1 MRFNFEEELKKL
13 PGKPGVYL
21 MHDEAD
27 VVIYVGKAI
36 SLRNRV
42 RQYFRSGADGR
53 PKIEKMMPHV
63 SRFEYIV
70 TDSELEALVL
80 ENNLIKEY
88 SPKYNTMLKDGKTY
102 PYIRVTVNE
111 DFPRL
116 QFARQ
121 MKRDKSR
128 YFGPYTSSKAVKDT
142 MLLLQKLYCI
152 RSCNRRLPQDIGKDR
167 PCLNYHIHQCKAPC
181 QGFVGEEEYKE
192 NITKVLDFLNG
203 KYQPILNELKQKME
217 QSAENMEYEEAA
229 QYRDLLRSVSSI
241 AQKQKATMTDQE
253 NRDIIAYAK
262 DQDEAVVQVFFV
274 RNGQIVGR
282 EHFYLKLSMEKTPG
296 EILKRFLF
304 QFYSGTPFLPKE
316 LVLQAEPDDREA
328 TEQWL
333 TEKQGHKVYIKVPKV
348 GEKEKL
354 VELARKNARLILDQ
368 DKERLV
374 REENRTK
381 GAVNQIAQVLG
392 MERLNRIE
400 AFDISNFNGF
410 LSVGS
415 MVVFEG
421 GKPKKNDYRKFK
433 LKTVSGPDD
442 YASMYEVLDRRFRRG
457 ISEQKQKEEGAI
469 GESAGGFCLFPD
481 LIMMDGGK
489 GQVNVALRVLSELDI
504 PIPVCGM
511 VKDDHHRTRGLY
523 FMGEE
528 LDIDV
533 RSEGFRLI
541 TRIQDEAHRFAITF
555 HRSLRGKEQVHSALD
570 NINGIGPAR
579 RKALMKYFESL
590 EEIKNSSV
598 EDLLKVPALNQQA
611 AESVYHYFHIEEE

>member
-1 MRFNFEEELKKL
+1 MAFNFEEELKKL

-42 RQYFRSGADGR
+42 RQYFRPGADGR
-53 PKIEKMMPHV
+53 PKIERMMPHV

-102 PYIRVTVNE
+102 PYIRVTVQE

-121 MKRDKSR
+121 MKRDKSK

-152 RSCNRRLPQDIGKDR
+152 RSCSRRLPQDIGKDR
-167 PCLNYHIHQCKAPC
+167 PCLNYHIHQCKGPC
-181 QGFVGEEEYKE
+181 QGYIEKEEYKE
-192 NITKVLDFLNG
+192 NVSKVLDFLNG
-203 KYQPILNELKQKME
+203 KYQPILEELKTKME
-217 QSAENMEYEEAA
+217 QSAENMEFEEAA

-253 NRDIIAYAK
+253 NRDIIAFAK

-274 RNGQIVGR
+274 RNGQIIGR
-282 EHFYLKLSMEKTPG
+282 EHFYLKLSMEKTAG

-316 LVLQAEPDDREA
+316 LVLQAEPDDMEGI
-328 TEQWL
+328 EQWL
-333 TEKQGHKVYIKVPKV
+333 TQKQGHRVYIKVPKA
-348 GEKEKL
+348 GDKEKL
-354 VELARKNARLILDQ
+354 VELARKNARMVLDQ
-368 DKERLV
+368 DKERIV
-374 REENRTK
+374 REENRTR
-381 GAVNQIAQVLG
+381 GALNQIAKML
-392 MERLNRIE
+392 EIPKLNRVE
-400 AFDISNFNGF
+400 AFDISNLNGF

-442 YASMYEVLDRRFRRG
+442 YASMYEVLTRRFKRG
-457 ISEQKQKEEGAI
+457 KEEQEQKKEGLI
-469 GESAGGFCLFPD
+469 GEEAGGFSSFPD

-489 GQVNVALRVLSELDI
+489 GQVNVALKVLEELNL

-511 VKDDHHRTRGLY
+511 VKDDHHHTRGLY
-523 FMGEE
+523 YHGVE
-528 LDIDV
+528 LDIDT

-541 TRIQDEAHRFAITF
+541 TRVQDEAHRFAITF
-555 HRSLRGKEQVHSALD
+555 HRSLRGKEQIHSVLD
-570 NINGIGPAR
+570 DIHGIGPKR
-579 RKALMKYFESL
+579 RKALMKYFESF
-590 EEIKNSSV
+590 EEIRKSSID
-598 EDLLKVPALNQQA
+598 DLMKVPELNQQA
-611 AESVYHYFHIEEE
+611 AESVYNYFHIEEQ